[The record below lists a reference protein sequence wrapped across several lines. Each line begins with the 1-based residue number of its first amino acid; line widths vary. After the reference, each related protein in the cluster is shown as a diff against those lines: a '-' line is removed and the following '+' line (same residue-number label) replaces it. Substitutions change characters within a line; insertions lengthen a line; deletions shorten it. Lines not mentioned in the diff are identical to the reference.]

1 MTLADDMQ
9 GLAVQAQAKLESIA
23 ERWQGRKSQW
33 PCHLDNTHRHKQV
46 TDGKFATMKFD
57 VQGDVDNAI
66 QQLKKLKAEA
76 DAAQKVGEQC
86 IACLKSPAQP
96 LSLLM

>member
-1 MTLADDMQ
+1 M
-9 GLAVQAQAKLESIA
+9 
-23 ERWQGRKSQW
+23 
-33 PCHLDNTHRHKQV
+33 N
-46 TDGKFATMKFD
+46 FD

-86 IACLKSPAQP
+86 IACLTSPAQP